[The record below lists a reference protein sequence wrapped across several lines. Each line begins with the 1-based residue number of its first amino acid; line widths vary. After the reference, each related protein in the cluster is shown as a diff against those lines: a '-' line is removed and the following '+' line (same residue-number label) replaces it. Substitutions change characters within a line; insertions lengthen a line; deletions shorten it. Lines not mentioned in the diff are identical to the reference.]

1 MTVYVNP
8 KFTNRKALTYNM
20 ARLSSFLIAIASLA
34 FVLGVNSLD
43 NTTSVKLEKFVNCED
58 KTYESRKAIYRDYWV
73 LENYVMAGHGQLS
86 CYENV
91 TYTSHADYTYL
102 DNVVP
107 LLERWRSP
115 LSLAIYAPGT
125 DFERSL
131 ESILYL
137 LQCHPG
143 KDLVRELSSFHLYF
157 DVEHLPQVVPSP
169 KKALNMKANCSGPPP
184 YENVAR
190 RDLYRTQQGL
200 DYPVNMGRNIA
211 RKASL
216 THYVLASDIELYPT
230 PGLVPD
236 YLNFVGRLV
245 IGRPGQQPTSPVVH
259 VLRIFEVMAN
269 VSVPSSK
276 PELQKL
282 LKSGEA
288 VPFHMEICAVCHRGP
303 KLEEWINATVVT
315 EGLNVF
321 NVGHR
326 SQPDNMWEPIFI
338 GTVEDP
344 PYDERLTWEGQRDK
358 MTQAYAM
365 CVLDYE
371 FHILDNAF
379 LVHKPGI
386 KQPAKSKSIFQ
397 QSTRRTNGLINRK
410 ISKELRI
417 KYGSRNGCVI

>member
-1 MTVYVNP
+1 M
-8 KFTNRKALTYNM
+8 FRISGL
-20 ARLSSFLIAIASLA
+20 LSSLVVLT
-34 FVLGVNSLD
+34 FVLEISCLENGTLA
-43 NTTSVKLEKFVNCED
+43 KLKKFVNCES
-58 KTYESRKAIYRDYWV
+58 KAYKSSNAIYKDYWV
-73 LENYVMAGHGQLS
+73 LENYVMADHGDIP
-86 CYENV
+86 CYSNV
-91 TYTSHADYTYL
+91 TYTTHADYTYL

-125 DFERSL
+125 DFEPTIH
-131 ESILYL
+131 SILYL

-143 KDLVRELSSFHLYF
+143 HDLVRQLCSIHLYF
-157 DVEHLPQVVPSP
+157 DVEHLPQVVLPP
-169 KKALNMKANCSGPPP
+169 ETALREPANCSGPPP
-184 YENVAR
+184 YENVVKGNM
-190 RDLYRTQQGL
+190 YRSRNTL

-211 RKASL
+211 RRASL

-236 YLNFVGRLV
+236 FMHFLGRQV
-245 IGRPGQQPTSPVVH
+245 IGIPGQQPTSPLVH

-269 VSVPSSK
+269 VSVPNTK
-276 PELQKL
+276 PELQEM

-288 VPFHMEICAVCHRGP
+288 VPFHMDICEACHRGP
-303 KLEEWINATVVT
+303 NLEEWINASVVSK
-315 EGLNVF
+315 ELNVF

-326 SQPDNMWEPIFI
+326 SENNNNWEPIFL

-386 KQPAKSKSIFQ
+386 KQPGNRKEIFPQ
-397 QSTRRTNGLINRK
+397 ARRTNGLIDKK
-410 ISKELRI
+410 ISREMRMM
-417 KYGSRNGCVI
+417 YGSRNGCVI

>member
-1 MTVYVNP
+1 MGRR
-8 KFTNRKALTYNM
+8 FG
-20 ARLSSFLIAIASLA
+20 FLIAIAILA
-34 FVLGVNSLD
+34 TVPKINSLE
-43 NTTSVKLEKFVNCED
+43 NITAVKLKKFINCED
-58 KTYESRKAIYRDYWV
+58 KSYESRKGIYQDYWV
-73 LENYVMAGHGQLS
+73 LENYIMAGHGKLS
-86 CYENV
+86 CYANV
-91 TYTSHADYTYL
+91 TYSSHADYSYL

-125 DFERSL
+125 DFERTL
-131 ESILYL
+131 DSILYL

-143 KDLVRELSSFHLYF
+143 RHLVSELTSFHLYF
-157 DVEHLPQVVPSP
+157 DVEHLPQVVLSP
-169 KKALNMKANCSGPPP
+169 KAALGMKANCSGPPP

-190 RDLYRTQQGL
+190 KDLYRTRQGL
-200 DYPVNMGRNIA
+200 YYPVNMGRNIA

-236 YLNFVGRLV
+236 YLNFLGRLV
-245 IGRPGQQPTSPVVH
+245 IGRPGQLPTSPVVH

-269 VSVPSSK
+269 VSVPNTK
-276 PELQKL
+276 MELQKL

-303 KLEEWINATVVT
+303 KLEEWINATVVS

-386 KQPAKSKSIFQ
+386 KQPAKSKSVLTH
-397 QSTRRTNGLINRK
+397 SSRRTNGLINKK
-410 ISKELRI
+410 ISKEMRI
-417 KYGSRNGCVI
+417 KYGSRNGCVL

>member
-1 MTVYVNP
+1 
-8 KFTNRKALTYNM
+8 
-20 ARLSSFLIAIASLA
+20 
-34 FVLGVNSLD
+34 
-43 NTTSVKLEKFVNCED
+43 
-58 KTYESRKAIYRDYWV
+58 
-73 LENYVMAGHGQLS
+73 
-86 CYENV
+86 
-91 TYTSHADYTYL
+91 
-102 DNVVP
+102 
-107 LLERWRSP
+107 
-115 LSLAIYAPGT
+115 
-125 DFERSL
+125 
-131 ESILYL
+131 
-137 LQCHPG
+137 
-143 KDLVRELSSFHLYF
+143 
-157 DVEHLPQVVPSP
+157 
-169 KKALNMKANCSGPPP
+169 
-184 YENVAR
+184 
-190 RDLYRTQQGL
+190 
-200 DYPVNMGRNIA
+200 
-211 RKASL
+211 
-216 THYVLASDIELYPT
+216 
-230 PGLVPD
+230 
-236 YLNFVGRLV
+236 
-245 IGRPGQQPTSPVVH
+245 

>member
-1 MTVYVNP
+1 M
-8 KFTNRKALTYNM
+8 F
-20 ARLSSFLIAIASLA
+20 RLFGLLISLIVLS
-34 FVLGVNSLD
+34 FVLGISCLEKG
-43 NTTSVKLEKFVNCED
+43 TLAKLKKFVNCES
-58 KTYESRKAIYRDYWV
+58 KAYKSSHAIYKDYWV
-73 LENYVMAGHGQLS
+73 LENYVMAEHGDIP
-86 CYENV
+86 CYSNV
-91 TYTSHADYTYL
+91 TYTTHADYTYL

-125 DFERSL
+125 DFEPTIQ
-131 ESILYL
+131 SILYL

-143 KDLVRELSSFHLYF
+143 HDLVRQLCSIHLYF
-157 DVEHLPQVVPSP
+157 DVEHLPQVVLPP
-169 KKALNMKANCSGPPP
+169 ETALKEPANCNGPPP
-184 YENVAR
+184 YVNVFKGNM
-190 RDLYRTQQGL
+190 YRAQNTL

-211 RKASL
+211 RRASL

-230 PGLVPD
+230 PGLVSD
-236 YLNFVGRLV
+236 YLHFLGRQV
-245 IGRPGQQPTSPVVH
+245 IGIPGQQPTSPLVH
-259 VLRIFEVMAN
+259 VLRIFEVMSN
-269 VSVPSSK
+269 VSVPNTK
-276 PELQKL
+276 PELQEM

-288 VPFHMEICAVCHRGP
+288 VPFHMDICEACHRGP
-303 KLEEWINATVVT
+303 NLEEWINASVVSQ
-315 EGLNVF
+315 ELNVF

-326 SQPDNMWEPIFI
+326 SENNNNWEPIFV

-386 KQPAKSKSIFQ
+386 KQPGNRKEIFPQ
-397 QSTRRTNGLINRK
+397 ERRNNGLINKK
-410 ISKELRI
+410 ISREMRMT
-417 KYGSRNGCVI
+417 YGTRSGCVI